1 MKWIVCVN
9 NEGYPASLQAR
20 KLYSAVE
27 DETAE
32 NLGLLRV
39 IDESGEDYLHP
50 KERFVQ
56 VDIAEPLEQ
65 QLLAA

>member
-9 NEGYPASLQAR
+9 HEGYPASLQAR

-32 NLGLLRV
+32 NLGFLRV
-39 IDESGEDYLHP
+39 IDESGEDYLYP